1 MVSPGQGV
9 DGLLNAMFGFLQR
22 RTDFFYQMEPG
33 DKMGFP
39 PKFAE
44 GLVSLI
50 QPKTSVGLPI
60 LQKILG

>member
-1 MVSPGQGV
+1 
-9 DGLLNAMFGFLQR
+9 
-22 RTDFFYQMEPG
+22 
-33 DKMGFP
+33 MGFP

-60 LQKILG
+60 LQKILGWTREEIPFKRWGSC